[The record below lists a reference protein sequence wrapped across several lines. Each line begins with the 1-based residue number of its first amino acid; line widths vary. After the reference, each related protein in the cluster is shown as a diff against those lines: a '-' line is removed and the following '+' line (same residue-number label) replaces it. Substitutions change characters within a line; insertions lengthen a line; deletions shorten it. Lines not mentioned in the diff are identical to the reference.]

1 MANIVTG
8 TLTKAIRI
16 MNIDKE
22 TLQKIAHLARLE
34 LDSSKEDRLKADME
48 EILSWVEKLNE
59 LDTEGIEPLTNM
71 SFEVNAFREDKVVEP
86 LSQER
91 GLYNAP
97 DRQGDYFK
105 VPKVLE

>member
-1 MANIVTG
+1 
-8 TLTKAIRI
+8 

-34 LDSSKEDRLKADME
+34 LDPSKEDQMKEDLE
-48 EILSWVEKLNE
+48 EILDWVDKLNE

-71 SFEVNAFREDKVVEP
+71 SFEVNAFREDKIVAP
-86 LSQER
+86 LSQAR
-91 GLYNAP
+91 GFKNAP
-97 DRQGDYFK
+97 DVSGDYFK

>member
-1 MANIVTG
+1 
-8 TLTKAIRI
+8 

-34 LDSSKEDRLKADME
+34 LDPSKEDQMKKDLE
-48 EILSWVEKLNE
+48 EIIDWVDKLNE
-59 LDTEGIEPLTNM
+59 LDTDGIEPLTNM
-71 SFEVNAFREDKVVEP
+71 SFEVNAFREDKIVEP

-91 GLYNAP
+91 GLKNAP
-97 DRQGDYFK
+97 DKSGDYFK